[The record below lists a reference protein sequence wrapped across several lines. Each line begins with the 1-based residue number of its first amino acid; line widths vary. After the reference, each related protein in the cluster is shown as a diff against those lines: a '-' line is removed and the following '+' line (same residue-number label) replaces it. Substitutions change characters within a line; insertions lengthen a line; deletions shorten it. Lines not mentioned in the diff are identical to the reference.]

1 MLRYVVFKKM
11 CGENLDQIVPY
22 VMLVYLC
29 VMLRLRYTFVC
40 LEARITFLVL
50 AGPSSMA
57 VHVQYCAASPT
68 LWGEQKP
75 HNMALLCNHVITN
88 NH

>member
-1 MLRYVVFKKM
+1 MGALSKKPK
-11 CGENLDQIVPY
+11 LP
-22 VMLVYLC
+22 
-29 VMLRLRYTFVC
+29 TFFDTYGGTWTGRN
-40 LEARITFLVL
+40 AQGRHRITFLVL